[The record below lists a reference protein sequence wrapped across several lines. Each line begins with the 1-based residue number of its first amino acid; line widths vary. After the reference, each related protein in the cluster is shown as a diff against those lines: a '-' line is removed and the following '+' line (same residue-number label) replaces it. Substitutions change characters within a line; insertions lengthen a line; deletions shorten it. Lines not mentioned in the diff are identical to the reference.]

1 MATYAIGDLQGC
13 FHSFQALLKQIQFNP
28 ERDRL
33 WFVGDLINRGP
44 GSLDVMRW
52 ILAHQSSVVTVLG
65 NHDLHTLVVAEG
77 FVSAH
82 RSDTIQSLLDAP
94 DAPELLG
101 WLRQQP
107 LVHFEH
113 GYLMVHAGL
122 LPDWSV
128 PQALALGHEV
138 QSALQ
143 APNYRDFLKHMYGN
157 DPKRWDDKL
166 TGWDRLRVITNAMT
180 RLRICSADGEME
192 FKFKGELQN
201 IPDGYQPWFEL
212 SQRASVNTPIVFG
225 HWSALGLQHKNNVYS
240 LDTGCLW
247 GGYLSAM
254 RLDDKQIF
262 QVPCHLD
269 DAPLKLDFAD

>member
-33 WFVGDLINRGP
+33 WFVGDLINRGS

-212 SQRASVNTPIVFG
+212 SERASVNTPIVFG

>member
-13 FHSFQALLKQIQFNP
+13 FFSFQDLLKKIQFNP
-28 ERDRL
+28 AHDRL

-52 ILAHQSSVVTVLG
+52 MLEHQSSVVTVLG

-82 RSDTIQSLLDAP
+82 RSDTIQALLDAP
-94 DAPELLG
+94 DAPELLD
-101 WLRQQP
+101 WLRKQP

-122 LPDWSV
+122 LPEWTVD
-128 PQALALGHEV
+128 QAMELGAEV
-138 QSALQ
+138 HLALQ
-143 APNYRDFLKHMYGN
+143 APNYREFLQHMYGN
-157 DPKRWDDKL
+157 DPKRWDDGL

-212 SQRASVNTPIVFG
+212 GQRASFNTPIIFG

-247 GGYLSAM
+247 GGHLSAM
-254 RLDDKQIF
+254 RLEDKKIF
-262 QVPCHLD
+262 QVPCDPD
-269 DAPLKLDFAD
+269 DAPLKLDFTD

>member
-13 FHSFQALLKQIQFNP
+13 FFSFQDLLKKIQFNP
-28 ERDRL
+28 AYDRL
-33 WFVGDLINRGP
+33 WFVGDLINRGA

-52 ILAHQSSVVTVLG
+52 MLEHQSSVVTVLG

-82 RSDTIQSLLDAP
+82 RSDTIQALLDAP

-107 LVHFEH
+107 LVHFER

-122 LPDWSV
+122 LPDWTV
-128 PQALALGHEV
+128 DQAVALGAEV
-138 QSALQ
+138 QLALQ
-143 APNYRDFLKHMYGN
+143 APNYREFLQHMYGN
-157 DPKRWDDKL
+157 DPKRWDDGL

-212 SQRASVNTPIVFG
+212 SHRASVNTPIVFG

-247 GGYLSAM
+247 GGHLSAM
-254 RLDDKQIF
+254 RLEDRQIF
-262 QVPCHLD
+262 QVPCHPD
-269 DAPLKLDFAD
+269 DAPLKLDFTD

>member
-13 FHSFQALLKQIQFNP
+13 FFSFQDLLKKIQFNP
-28 ERDRL
+28 VHDRL

-52 ILAHQSSVVTVLG
+52 MLEHQSSVVTVLG

-94 DAPELLG
+94 DAPELLR
-101 WLRQQP
+101 WLRHQP

-113 GYLMVHAGL
+113 GYLIVHAGL
-122 LPDWSV
+122 LPEWTVD
-128 PQALALGHEV
+128 QAMALGAEV
-138 QSALQ
+138 HLALQ
-143 APNYRDFLKHMYGN
+143 APNYREFLQHMYGN
-157 DPKRWDDKL
+157 DPKRWDDGL
-166 TGWDRLRVITNAMT
+166 NGWDRLRVITNAMT

-212 SQRASVNTPIVFG
+212 SHRASVNTPIVFG

-247 GGYLSAM
+247 GGHLSAM
-254 RLDDKQIF
+254 RLEDRQIF
-262 QVPCHLD
+262 QVPCHPD
-269 DAPLKLDFAD
+269 DSPLKLDFTD

>member
-13 FHSFQALLKQIQFNP
+13 FFSFQALLKKIQFNP
-28 ERDRL
+28 AHDRL
-33 WFVGDLINRGP
+33 WLVGDLINRGA

-52 ILAHQSSVVTVLG
+52 MLEHQSSVVTVLG

-82 RSDTIQSLLDAP
+82 RSDTIQALLDAP

-122 LPDWSV
+122 LPAWTVD
-128 PQALALGHEV
+128 QALALGAEV
-138 QSALQ
+138 QLALQ
-143 APNYRDFLKHMYGN
+143 APNYREFLQHMYGN
-157 DPKRWDDKL
+157 DPKRWDDGL

-212 SQRASVNTPIVFG
+212 SHRASVNTPIVFG

-247 GGYLSAM
+247 GGHLSAM
-254 RLDDKQIF
+254 RLEDRQIF
-262 QVPCHLD
+262 QVPCHPD
-269 DAPLKLDFAD
+269 DAPLKLDFTD

>member
-13 FHSFQALLKQIQFNP
+13 FFSFKDLLKKIQFNP
-28 ERDRL
+28 AHDRL

-52 ILAHQSSVVTVLG
+52 MLEHQSSVVTVLG

-122 LPDWSV
+122 LPEWTVD
-128 PQALALGHEV
+128 QALTLAAEV
-138 QSALQ
+138 NVALQ
-143 APNYRDFLKHMYGN
+143 APNYREFLQHMYGN
-157 DPKRWDDKL
+157 DPKRWDDGL

-180 RLRICSADGEME
+180 RLRICSTEGEME
-192 FKFKGELQN
+192 FKFKGELEN
-201 IPDGYQPWFEL
+201 IPNGYQPWFDL
-212 SQRASVNTPIVFG
+212 TQRASVNTPIVFG

-247 GGYLSAM
+247 GGHLSAM
-254 RLDDKQIF
+254 RLEDRQIF
-262 QVPCHLD
+262 QVPCHPD
-269 DAPLKLDFAD
+269 DAPLKLDFKD

>member
-13 FHSFQALLKQIQFNP
+13 FFSFQDLIKKIQFNP
-28 ERDRL
+28 MHDRL

-44 GSLDVMRW
+44 GSLNVMRW
-52 ILAHQSSVVTVLG
+52 MLEHQSSVVTVLG

-82 RSDTIQSLLDAP
+82 RSDTIQALLDAP

-122 LPDWSV
+122 LPEWTID
-128 PQALALGHEV
+128 QAIELGAEV
-138 QSALQ
+138 HLALQ
-143 APNYRDFLKHMYGN
+143 ADNYREFLQHMYGN
-157 DPKRWDDKL
+157 DPKRWDDGL

-225 HWSALGLQHKNNVYS
+225 HWSALGLQHKSNVYS

-254 RLDDKQIF
+254 RLEDRRIF
-262 QVPCHLD
+262 QVPCHPD
-269 DAPLKLDFAD
+269 DAPLKLDFTD

>member
-13 FHSFQALLKQIQFNP
+13 FFSFKDLLKKIQFNP
-28 ERDRL
+28 AHDRL

-52 ILAHQSSVVTVLG
+52 MFEHQSSVVTVLG

-94 DAPELLG
+94 DATELLG

-122 LPDWSV
+122 LPDWTV
-128 PQALALGHEV
+128 DQAIALGAEV
-138 QSALQ
+138 KLALQ
-143 APNYRDFLKHMYGN
+143 APNYREFLKHMYGN
-157 DPKRWDDKL
+157 DPKCWDDGL

-180 RLRICSADGEME
+180 RLRICSTKGEME
-192 FKFKGELQN
+192 FKFKGELEN
-201 IPDGYQPWFEL
+201 IPNGYQPWFDL
-212 SQRASVNTPIVFG
+212 TQRASVNTPIVFG

-247 GGYLSAM
+247 GGHLSAM
-254 RLDDKQIF
+254 RLEDRQIF
-262 QVPCHLD
+262 QVPCHPD
-269 DAPLKLDFAD
+269 DAPLKLDFTD

>member
-13 FHSFQALLKQIQFNP
+13 FFSFQDLLKKIQFNP
-28 ERDRL
+28 VHDRL

-52 ILAHQSSVVTVLG
+52 MLEHQSSVVTVLG

-101 WLRQQP
+101 WLRHQP

-122 LPDWSV
+122 LPEWTVD
-128 PQALALGHEV
+128 QAMALGAEV
-138 QSALQ
+138 HLALQ
-143 APNYRDFLKHMYGN
+143 APNYREFLQHMYGN
-157 DPKRWDDKL
+157 DPKRWDDGL
-166 TGWDRLRVITNAMT
+166 NGWDRLRVITNAMT

-212 SQRASVNTPIVFG
+212 SHRASVNTPIVFG

-247 GGYLSAM
+247 GGHLSAM
-254 RLDDKQIF
+254 RLEDRQIF
-262 QVPCHLD
+262 QVPCHPD
-269 DAPLKLDFAD
+269 DSPLKLDFTD

>member
-13 FHSFQALLKQIQFNP
+13 FFSFQDLLKKIQFNP
-28 ERDRL
+28 VHDRL

-44 GSLDVMRW
+44 ESLDVMRW
-52 ILAHQSSVVTVLG
+52 MLEHQSSVVTVLG

-94 DAPELLG
+94 DAPELLR
-101 WLRQQP
+101 WLRHQP

-122 LPDWSV
+122 LPEWTVD
-128 PQALALGHEV
+128 QAMALGAEV
-138 QSALQ
+138 HLALQ
-143 APNYRDFLKHMYGN
+143 APNYREFLQHMYGN
-157 DPKRWDDKL
+157 DPKRWDDGL
-166 TGWDRLRVITNAMT
+166 NGWDRLRVITNAMT

-212 SQRASVNTPIVFG
+212 SHRASVNTPIVFG

-247 GGYLSAM
+247 GGHLSAM
-254 RLDDKQIF
+254 RLEDRQIF
-262 QVPCHLD
+262 QVPCHPD
-269 DAPLKLDFAD
+269 DSPLKLDFTD

>member
-13 FHSFQALLKQIQFNP
+13 FFSFQALLKKIQFNP
-28 ERDRL
+28 EHDRL
-33 WFVGDLINRGP
+33 WFVGDLINRGA

-52 ILAHQSSVVTVLG
+52 MLEHQSSVVTVLG

-82 RSDTIQSLLDAP
+82 RSDTIQLLLDAP

-122 LPDWSV
+122 LPEWTVD
-128 PQALALGHEV
+128 QAVALGTEV

-143 APNYRDFLKHMYGN
+143 APNYREFLQHMYGN
-157 DPKRWDDKL
+157 DPKRWDDGL

-180 RLRICSADGEME
+180 RLRICSVYGEME

-201 IPDGYQPWFEL
+201 IPDGYQPWFDL

-254 RLDDKQIF
+254 RLEDRQIF
-262 QVPCHLD
+262 QVPCHPE
-269 DAPLKLDFAD
+269 DAPLKLDFTD

>member
-13 FHSFQALLKQIQFNP
+13 FFSFQALLKKIQFNP
-28 ERDRL
+28 AHDRL
-33 WFVGDLINRGP
+33 WLVGDLINRGA

-52 ILAHQSSVVTVLG
+52 MLEHQSSVVTVLG

-82 RSDTIQSLLDAP
+82 RSDTIQALLDAP

-122 LPDWSV
+122 LPAWTVD
-128 PQALALGHEV
+128 QALALGAEV
-138 QSALQ
+138 QLALQ
-143 APNYRDFLKHMYGN
+143 APNYREFLQHMYGN
-157 DPKRWDDKL
+157 DPKRWDDGL

-201 IPDGYQPWFEL
+201 IPDGYQPWFE
-212 SQRASVNTPIVFG
+212 SSHRASVNTPIVFG

-247 GGYLSAM
+247 GGHLSAM
-254 RLDDKQIF
+254 RLEDRQIF
-262 QVPCHLD
+262 QVPCHPD
-269 DAPLKLDFAD
+269 DSPLKLDFTD

>member
-13 FHSFQALLKQIQFNP
+13 FFSFKDLLKKIQFNP
-28 ERDRL
+28 AHDRL

-52 ILAHQSSVVTVLG
+52 MLEHQSSVVTVLG

-122 LPDWSV
+122 LPEWTVD
-128 PQALALGHEV
+128 QALTLAAEV
-138 QSALQ
+138 NVALQ
-143 APNYRDFLKHMYGN
+143 APNYREFLQHMYGN
-157 DPKRWDDKL
+157 DPKRWDDGL

-180 RLRICSADGEME
+180 RLRICSTEGEME
-192 FKFKGELQN
+192 FKFKGELEN
-201 IPDGYQPWFEL
+201 IPNGYQPWFDL
-212 SQRASVNTPIVFG
+212 TQRASVNTPIVFG

-247 GGYLSAM
+247 GGHLSAM
-254 RLDDKQIF
+254 RLEDRQIF
-262 QVPCHLD
+262 QVPCHPD
-269 DAPLKLDFAD
+269 DAPLKLDFSD

>member
-13 FHSFQALLKQIQFNP
+13 FFSFKDLLKKIQFNP
-28 ERDRL
+28 AHDRL

-52 ILAHQSSVVTVLG
+52 MLEHQSSVVTVLG

-122 LPDWSV
+122 LPEWTVD
-128 PQALALGHEV
+128 QALTLAAEV
-138 QSALQ
+138 NVALQ
-143 APNYRDFLKHMYGN
+143 APNYREFLQHMYGN
-157 DPKRWDDKL
+157 DPKRWDDGL

-180 RLRICSADGEME
+180 RLRICSTEGEME
-192 FKFKGELQN
+192 FKFKGELEN
-201 IPDGYQPWFEL
+201 IPNGYQPWFDL
-212 SQRASVNTPIVFG
+212 TQRASVNTPIVFG

-247 GGYLSAM
+247 GGHLSAM
-254 RLDDKQIF
+254 RLEDRQIF
-262 QVPCHLD
+262 QVPCHPD
-269 DAPLKLDFAD
+269 DSPLKLDFTD

>member
-13 FHSFQALLKQIQFNP
+13 FFSFKDLLKKIQFNP
-28 ERDRL
+28 AHDRL

-52 ILAHQSSVVTVLG
+52 MLEHQSSVVTVLG

-94 DAPELLG
+94 DASELLG

-122 LPDWSV
+122 LPEWTVD
-128 PQALALGHEV
+128 QALTLAAEV
-138 QSALQ
+138 NVALQ
-143 APNYRDFLKHMYGN
+143 APNYREFLQHMYGN
-157 DPKRWDDKL
+157 DPKRWDDGL

-180 RLRICSADGEME
+180 RLRICSTEGEME
-192 FKFKGELQN
+192 FKFKGELEN
-201 IPDGYQPWFEL
+201 IPNGYQPWFDL
-212 SQRASVNTPIVFG
+212 TQRASVNTPIVFG

-247 GGYLSAM
+247 GGHLSAM
-254 RLDDKQIF
+254 RLEDRRIF
-262 QVPCHLD
+262 QVPCHPD
-269 DAPLKLDFAD
+269 DAPLKLDFTD

>member
-13 FHSFQALLKQIQFNP
+13 FFSFQALLKKIQFNP
-28 ERDRL
+28 AHDRL
-33 WFVGDLINRGP
+33 WLVGDLINRGA

-52 ILAHQSSVVTVLG
+52 MLEHQSSVVTVLG

-82 RSDTIQSLLDAP
+82 RSDTIQALLDAP

-122 LPDWSV
+122 LPAWTVD
-128 PQALALGHEV
+128 QALALGAEV
-138 QSALQ
+138 QLALQ
-143 APNYRDFLKHMYGN
+143 APNYREFLQHMYGN
-157 DPKRWDDKL
+157 DPKRWDDGL

-212 SQRASVNTPIVFG
+212 SHRASVNTPIVFG

-247 GGYLSAM
+247 GGHLSAM
-254 RLDDKQIF
+254 RLEDRQIF
-262 QVPCHLD
+262 QVPCHQD
-269 DAPLKLDFAD
+269 DAPLKLDFTD

>member
-1 MATYAIGDLQGC
+1 
-13 FHSFQALLKQIQFNP
+13 
-28 ERDRL
+28 
-33 WFVGDLINRGP
+33 LINRGS

-247 GGYLSAM
+247 GGHLSAM
-254 RLDDKQIF
+254 RLEDKQIF
-262 QVPCHLD
+262 QVPCHPN
-269 DAPLKLDFAD
+269 DAPLKLDFSD

>member
-13 FHSFQALLKQIQFNP
+13 FFSFQDLLKKIQFNP
-28 ERDRL
+28 VHDRL

-52 ILAHQSSVVTVLG
+52 MLEHQSSVVTVLG

-94 DAPELLG
+94 DAPELLR
-101 WLRQQP
+101 WLRHQP

-122 LPDWSV
+122 LPEWTVD
-128 PQALALGHEV
+128 QAMALGAEV
-138 QSALQ
+138 HLALQ
-143 APNYRDFLKHMYGN
+143 APNYREFLQHMYGN
-157 DPKRWDDKL
+157 DPKRWDDGL
-166 TGWDRLRVITNAMT
+166 NGWDRLRVITNAMT

-212 SQRASVNTPIVFG
+212 SHRASVNTPIVFG

-247 GGYLSAM
+247 GGHLSAM
-254 RLDDKQIF
+254 RLEDRQIF
-262 QVPCHLD
+262 QVPCHPD
-269 DAPLKLDFAD
+269 DSPLKLDFTD

>member
-13 FHSFQALLKQIQFNP
+13 FLSFQDLLKKIQFNP
-28 ERDRL
+28 VHDCL
-33 WFVGDLINRGP
+33 WFVGDLINRGS

-52 ILAHQSSVVTVLG
+52 MLEHQSSVVTVLG

-94 DAPELLG
+94 DAPELLS
-101 WLRQQP
+101 WLRNQP

-113 GYLMVHAGL
+113 GYLLVHAGL
-122 LPDWSV
+122 LPAWTVD
-128 PQALALGHEV
+128 QAMALGAEV
-138 QSALQ
+138 QLALQ
-143 APNYRDFLKHMYGN
+143 APNYCEFLQHMYGN
-157 DPKRWDDKL
+157 DPKRWDDGL

-180 RLRICSADGEME
+180 RLRICSRDGEME

-212 SQRASVNTPIVFG
+212 SHRASVNTPIVFG

-247 GGYLSAM
+247 GGHLSAM
-254 RLDDKQIF
+254 RLEDRQIF
-262 QVPCHLD
+262 QVPCHPD
-269 DAPLKLDFAD
+269 DAPLKLDFTD

>member
-13 FHSFQALLKQIQFNP
+13 FFSFQALLKQIQFNP

-52 ILAHQSSVVTVLG
+52 MLQHQSSVVTVLG

-107 LVHFEH
+107 LLHFEH

-122 LPDWSV
+122 LPEWTVD
-128 PQALALGHEV
+128 QALTLAAEV
-138 QSALQ
+138 QLALQ
-143 APNYRDFLKHMYGN
+143 ASNYREFLQHMYGN

-212 SQRASVNTPIVFG
+212 SQRASVNTQIIFG

-247 GGYLSAM
+247 GGHLSAM
-254 RLDDKQIF
+254 RLEDKQIF
-262 QVPCHLD
+262 QVPCHPN
-269 DAPLKLDFAD
+269 DAPLKLGFAD

>member
-13 FHSFQALLKQIQFNP
+13 FHSFQALLKKIQFNP

-33 WFVGDLINRGP
+33 WFVGDLINRGS

-82 RSDTIQSLLDAP
+82 RSDTIQTLLDAP

-212 SQRASVNTPIVFG
+212 SERASVNTPIVFG

-262 QVPCHLD
+262 QVPCHPD

>member
-13 FHSFQALLKQIQFNP
+13 FFSFQDLLKKIQFNP
-28 ERDRL
+28 VHDRL

-52 ILAHQSSVVTVLG
+52 MLEHQSSVVTVLG

-94 DAPELLG
+94 DAPELLR
-101 WLRQQP
+101 WLRHQP

-122 LPDWSV
+122 LPEWTVD
-128 PQALALGHEV
+128 QAMALGAEV
-138 QSALQ
+138 HLALQ
-143 APNYRDFLKHMYGN
+143 APNYREFLQHMYGN
-157 DPKRWDDKL
+157 DPKRWDDGL
-166 TGWDRLRVITNAMT
+166 NGWDRLRVITNAMT

-212 SQRASVNTPIVFG
+212 SHRASVNTPIVFG
-225 HWSALGLQHKNNVYS
+225 HWSALGLQHTNNVSS

-247 GGYLSAM
+247 GGHLSAM
-254 RLDDKQIF
+254 RLEDRQIF
-262 QVPCHLD
+262 QVPCHPD
-269 DAPLKLDFAD
+269 DSPLKLDFTY

>member
-13 FHSFQALLKQIQFNP
+13 FFSFKDLLKKIQFNP
-28 ERDRL
+28 AHDRL

-52 ILAHQSSVVTVLG
+52 MLEHQSSVVTVLG

-122 LPDWSV
+122 LPEWTVD
-128 PQALALGHEV
+128 QALTLATEV
-138 QSALQ
+138 KVALQ
-143 APNYRDFLKHMYGN
+143 APNYREFLQHMYGN
-157 DPKRWDDKL
+157 DPKRWDDGL

-180 RLRICSADGEME
+180 RLRICSTEGEME
-192 FKFKGELQN
+192 FKFKGELEN
-201 IPDGYQPWFEL
+201 IPNGYQPWFDL
-212 SQRASVNTPIVFG
+212 TQRASVNTPIVFG

-247 GGYLSAM
+247 GGHLSAM
-254 RLDDKQIF
+254 RLEDRQIF
-262 QVPCHLD
+262 QVPCHPD
-269 DAPLKLDFAD
+269 DAPLKLDFSD

>member
-13 FHSFQALLKQIQFNP
+13 FFSFKDLLKKIQFNP
-28 ERDRL
+28 AHDRL
-33 WFVGDLINRGP
+33 WFVGDLINRGA

-52 ILAHQSSVVTVLG
+52 MLEHQSSVVTVLG

-82 RSDTIQSLLDAP
+82 RSDTIQALLDAP

-107 LVHFEH
+107 LVHFER

-122 LPDWSV
+122 LPDWTV
-128 PQALALGHEV
+128 DQAVALGAEV
-138 QSALQ
+138 QLALQ
-143 APNYRDFLKHMYGN
+143 APNYREFLQHMYGN
-157 DPKRWDDKL
+157 DPKRWDDGL

-212 SQRASVNTPIVFG
+212 SHRASVNTPIVFG

-247 GGYLSAM
+247 GGHLSAM
-254 RLDDKQIF
+254 RLEDRQIF
-262 QVPCHLD
+262 QVPCHPD
-269 DAPLKLDFAD
+269 DAPLKLDFTD

>member
-13 FHSFQALLKQIQFNP
+13 FFSFQDLLKKIQFNP
-28 ERDRL
+28 VHDRL

-52 ILAHQSSVVTVLG
+52 MLEHQSSVVTVLG

-94 DAPELLG
+94 DAPELLR
-101 WLRQQP
+101 WLRHQP

-122 LPDWSV
+122 LPEWTVD
-128 PQALALGHEV
+128 QAMALGAEVHLALH
-138 QSALQ
+138 
-143 APNYRDFLKHMYGN
+143 APNYREFLQHMYGN
-157 DPKRWDDKL
+157 DPKRWDDGL
-166 TGWDRLRVITNAMT
+166 NGWDRLRVITNAMT

-212 SQRASVNTPIVFG
+212 SHRASVNTPIVFG

-247 GGYLSAM
+247 GGHLSAM
-254 RLDDKQIF
+254 RLEDRQIF
-262 QVPCHLD
+262 QVPCHPD
-269 DAPLKLDFAD
+269 DSPLKLDFTD

>member
-13 FHSFQALLKQIQFNP
+13 FFSFQDLLKKIQFNP
-28 ERDRL
+28 AHDRL

-44 GSLDVMRW
+44 GSLNVMRW
-52 ILAHQSSVVTVLG
+52 MLEHQSSVVTVLG

-101 WLRQQP
+101 WLRNQP

-122 LPDWSV
+122 LPEWTVD
-128 PQALALGHEV
+128 QAMALGAEV
-138 QSALQ
+138 HLALQ
-143 APNYRDFLKHMYGN
+143 APNYREFLQHMYGN
-157 DPKRWDDKL
+157 DPKRWDDGL
-166 TGWDRLRVITNAMT
+166 NGWDRLRVITNAMT

-212 SQRASVNTPIVFG
+212 SHRASVNTPIVFG

-247 GGYLSAM
+247 GGHLSAM
-254 RLDDKQIF
+254 RLEDRQIF
-262 QVPCHLD
+262 QVPCHPD
-269 DAPLKLDFAD
+269 DSPLKLDFTD